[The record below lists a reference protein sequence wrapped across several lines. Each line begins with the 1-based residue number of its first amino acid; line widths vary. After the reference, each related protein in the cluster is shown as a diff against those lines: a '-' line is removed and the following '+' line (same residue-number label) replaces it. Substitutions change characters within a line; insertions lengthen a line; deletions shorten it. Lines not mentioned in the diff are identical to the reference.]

1 MDGLIYTAVSGMN
14 ASMQRQRMIA
24 SNMANSQTIGF
35 RAETMQFTPQTL
47 TTPSDGEN
55 LEVRAMTSG
64 MVKGAMMKAGSL
76 TQTGR
81 ELDLALA
88 GDAMLT
94 VQAPD
99 GGEGY
104 TRRGDLSVSA
114 SGLVQNGEGL
124 PVIGENGPIT
134 VPLGSRISIAPD
146 GAVMA
151 SNSQSPDQPPVKIER
166 LKLANW
172 RGSKIEKDLNGLFR
186 VPGENGNFG
195 VLPLD
200 EDARVMTGTLEQSN
214 VNPSDVLVEM
224 VEAQRLYDMRTKLVA
239 TAKEIDEHGAQL
251 MRLNT

>member
-134 VPLGSRISIAPD
+134 VPLGSRP
-146 GAVMA
+146 
-151 SNSQSPDQPPVKIER
+151 QSPDQPPVKIER

-186 VPGENGNFG
+186 VPAENGENG

-200 EDARVMTGTLEQSN
+200 DDARVMTGTLEQSN

-239 TAKEIDEHGAQL
+239 TAKELDEHGAQL